1 MPDPR
6 SSPPS
11 IESPRSSAPI
21 VASAAPLSSKLPVG
35 ILLIVLV
42 GGVVFFL
49 AQRSLGPKRA
59 ATECLETAFA
69 ASAVSATD
77 MSTALEIVSTGK
89 LEVGAQ
95 SSSEIAK
102 GLLADPARLDAIE
115 RCRGVYVKEAG
126 ISPVLP
132 LLEVDTIS
140 AIIRVVRP
148 PTPARA
154 DSDTGRGDGLGASKA
169 GKATRPHGGRPGT
182 PSKPGKPSRPTPSS
196 PFPADDPTSSNDP
209 IRGAEVFVHSHPG
222 HGTCVTSHTGRC
234 ELVLRHLAHNAH
246 LTIAATLP
254 SGAVVSE
261 SATVLE
267 LLQEGLTLQA
277 RQRAPVIVVSVLSC
291 KDGSPVSGVRVK
303 ASSSGARVWAT
314 HCGPHPPEQMGK
326 CSESPDRGGEVSF
339 HYDTRPATMRLTL
352 LRPGEVEPVTRELT
366 LGPLDELELID
377 DDPACRAGS
386 GQRASAGRGAL
397 D

>member
-11 IESPRSSAPI
+11 IEPPRSSAPI

-35 ILLIVLV
+35 ILVLALL
-42 GGVVFFL
+42 GGLVFFI
-49 AQRSLGPKRA
+49 AQRSLGPKHA
-59 ATECLETAFA
+59 ATECLDTALA

-77 MSTALEIVSTGK
+77 MRTALEIVTTGK

-102 GLLADPARLDAIE
+102 GLLDDLGRLEAIE

-148 PTPARA
+148 PAPARA
-154 DSDTGRGDGLGASKA
+154 DGDRRRGDD
-169 GKATRPHGGRPGT
+169 R
-182 PSKPGKPSRPTPSS
+182 
-196 PFPADDPTSSNDP
+196 TSSNDA

-222 HGTCVTSHTGRC
+222 HGTCVTSQTGRC

-254 SGAVVSE
+254 NGAVVSE

-267 LLQEGLTLQA
+267 LLQDGLTLQA

-291 KDGSPVSGVRVK
+291 KDGSPVSGVKVK
-303 ASSSGARVWAT
+303 ASSPGARVWAT
-314 HCGPHPPEQMGK
+314 HCGPHPPEQMEK
-326 CSESPDRGGEVSF
+326 CGESPDLDGEVSF

-352 LRPGEVEPVTRELT
+352 VRPGDADPVTRELT
-366 LGPLDELELID
+366 LGPLDELELVD
-377 DDPACRAGS
+377 DDPACRAGQS
-386 GQRASAGRGAL
+386 GSGERASAGSRVL